1 MPKLKNL
8 VVQNDPMERL
18 AVNIHGSIYNKLKS
32 YREYYE
38 DLLGGKLELNYVV
51 EEMLKTVMEEDKDYK
66 AYLKALEDKQTPVTA
81 AKSTSRST
89 ENAVTQFTAGSVS
102 DESREQSEL
111 N

>member
-1 MPKLKNL
+1 
-8 VVQNDPMERL
+8 MERL

-38 DLLGGKLELNYVV
+38 EYLGGKLELNYVV

-66 AYLKALEDKQTPVTA
+66 AYLKALEEKQTPAPA
-81 AKSTSRST
+81 AKSASRST
-89 ENAVTQFTAGSVS
+89 ENAATQFAAAPSSG
-102 DESREQSEL
+102 DSREHSEL

>member
-38 DLLGGKLELNYVV
+38 EYLGGKLELNYVV

-66 AYLKALEDKQTPVTA
+66 AYLKALEDKQAPAPA
-81 AKSTSRST
+81 AKSASRST
-89 ENAVTQFTAGSVS
+89 ENAAPQFTAAPTQG
-102 DESREQSEL
+102 ENREHSEL